1 MFKAQMVG
9 VYTVGGMPDELRP
22 FVNLE
27 ARRRRREL
35 NLGDRFVALRIE
47 GTLSYRTFFLDTISS
62 IEQLEA
68 ELKEQECELTPVS
81 RTSIEKV
88 IEHHKASKGA

>member
-1 MFKAQMVG
+1 MVG
-9 VYTVGGMPDELRP
+9 VYTVRGMPDELRP

-35 NLGDRFVALRIE
+35 NLGDRFVVLQIE
-47 GTLSYRTFFLDTISS
+47 GTLSYLTFFLDTLSS

-68 ELKEQECELTPVS
+68 KLKEQECELTPVS

-88 IEHHKASKGA
+88 IELHKANKRS

>member
-1 MFKAQMVG
+1 MFKAQLVG
-9 VYTVGGMPDELRP
+9 VYTVGEMPDELRP

-35 NLGDRFVALRIE
+35 NLSDRFIALQIE
-47 GTLSYRTFFLDTISS
+47 GTLSYLTFFLDTISS
-62 IEQLEA
+62 ISQLEK

-81 RTSIEKV
+81 RVSIEKV
-88 IEHHKASKGA
+88 IEHHRANKRS